1 MITHNNAYCEEN
13 FLIDTDSYK
22 VSHYLQYP
30 PGTTSMFSYIESRG
44 GEYNKT
50 VFFGLQY
57 YLKKYL
63 THRVTMAEVE
73 EAKEF
78 FEAHGEP
85 FNYEGWKYIAEELGG
100 KLPVRIRAVPEGS
113 VVPTHNILVSIEST
127 DPKAFWAV
135 SWVETMLLR
144 VWYPINVATRSHKIR
159 QIIMEALQVSADD
172 PEAEIN
178 FKLHDFGSRGV
189 SSQESAAIGGAAHLV
204 NFMGS
209 DTVVGVRCA
218 NKFYNIK
225 MAGFSIPAMEH
236 SSVTSWGRENEVQAY
251 RNMLQKAAKPG
262 GIIAC
267 VSDSYNLW
275 NACSKLWGEQLKAEV
290 IASGATVV
298 IRPDSGNP
306 PDVVLRTAQLLE
318 EKFGVT
324 VNSKGFKVLNNV
336 RVIQGDGINEH
347 SIQEI
352 LNRLLAH
359 KFSATNIAFGM
370 GGALLQQ
377 HNRDTLKFAMKC
389 SHIYRSVHGIATSV
403 DVYKDPVTD
412 HGKVSKAGRLDLV
425 KDRSGNYQ
433 TVVLG
438 TADSAPG
445 SVMQLVFENGEVLV
459 DDTFD
464 AIRARAKG
472 DMV

>member
-1 MITHNNAYCEEN
+1 
-13 FLIDTDSYK
+13 
-22 VSHYLQYP
+22 
-30 PGTTSMFSYIESRG
+30 
-44 GEYNKT
+44 
-50 VFFGLQY
+50 
-57 YLKKYL
+57 
-63 THRVTMAEVE
+63 
-73 EAKEF
+73 
-78 FEAHGEP
+78 
-85 FNYEGWKYIAEELGG
+85 
-100 KLPVRIRAVPEGS
+100 
-113 VVPTHNILVSIEST
+113 
-127 DPKAFWAV
+127 
-135 SWVETMLLR
+135 
-144 VWYPINVATRSHKIR
+144 
-159 QIIMEALQVSADD
+159 
-172 PEAEIN
+172 
-178 FKLHDFGSRGV
+178 
-189 SSQESAAIGGAAHLV
+189 
-204 NFMGS
+204 
-209 DTVVGVRCA
+209 
-218 NKFYNIK
+218 
-225 MAGFSIPAMEH
+225 MEH